1 MKKNIQ
7 ATHIKNCH
15 TRAGGYPWTPDQVG
29 RDRAGESGRSMVE
42 MLGVLAII
50 GVLSIGGIA
59 GYTMAMNKHRANE
72 LLDGGSKRAMV
83 AMQQIALG
91 YDAKDVSFAE
101 FTGED
106 GFTGSPVAVGSGLI
120 GIQASNVK
128 QAVCETLV
136 NMTDRENVFV
146 SVNDETPEEPI
157 GVEDCE
163 DGMDI
168 LLVYKMGQSAGTGGS
183 GDDDDDSCTL
193 TAADCINGL
202 ADGECACA
210 PASGATCTSHTDT
223 ACGSGYYC
231 QFSPSD
237 CGDSDRG
244 DGVCTAIGGSSTV
257 NGGYLLSSSDMDW
270 WSANSWCAA
279 NGGHLVTGTIA
290 GHALNSYYENY
301 DGNGDIYTYFGQNMW
316 FWTGNDYGNSC
327 SAWLV
332 NATSDGEIVDYTD
345 RTNYYY
351 ALCAF

>member
-1 MKKNIQ
+1 MIQQNNMKQ
-7 ATHIKNCH
+7 LE
-15 TRAGGYPWTPDQVG
+15 Q
-29 RDRAGESGRSMVE
+29 GRSMVE

-91 YDAKDVSFAE
+91 YNAADVSFAE

-106 GFTGSPVAVGSGLI
+106 GFTGSPVAIQGGEL
-120 GIQASNVK
+120 GIHVNGVK

-136 NMTDRENVFV
+136 NMVDGENVYV
-146 SVNDETPEEPI
+146 AVEE
-157 GVEDCE
+157 GEDTVAALE
-163 DGMDI
+163 DSDDCDTDPMNI
-168 LLVYKMGQSAGTGGS
+168 LLVYKMGQSAGTGG

-231 QFSPSD
+231 KFSLSS
-237 CGDSDRG
+237 CSASGS
-244 DGVCTAIGGSSTV
+244 GVCTALSGGTEITPAGDSSKT
-257 NGGYLLSSSDMDW
+257 YLMSNYMNW

-279 NGGHLVTGTIA
+279 NGGSLITGTIA
-290 GHALNSYYENY
+290 GHALNSDYEDPN
-301 DGNGDIYTYFGQNMW
+301 GNGDIYTYFGNPNIW
-316 FWTGNDYGNSC
+316 FWTGYDSGDSC
-327 SAWLV
+327 NAWFV
-332 NATSDGEIVDYTD
+332 ASQSNYESVYDTKRNFSRYRYT
-345 RTNYYY
+345 
-351 ALCAF
+351 LCAFD